1 MISGSTPLA
10 ITSIDMKSLEIK
22 FPNTTFNITRG
33 LEKVRCMGYHFIE
46 LIKEE
51 HFPNVITS
59 PRISMSCLIISIF
72 LSTILICLA
81 TSAELNIEHS
91 YNHYRL
97 PTSIQPNHYNLK
109 IITFFDNPPN
119 LTFSGEVAIRFT
131 VLADTNNLTLHS
143 QNLIIDQTHIQLKTL
158 DDNRLYFCGQYVDIV
173 PEHNY
178 YIINQ
183 CRRLLAGE
191 EAEIK
196 ISFRGTLN
204 DQLNGYYRSSY
215 KVKRTNETKW
225 LSVTQFEPAFART
238 AFPCFDEPN
247 YKAKFKIWLGHH
259 RSMIAL
265 SNMPMERQQP
275 MQVFFIL
282 KSDMTDY
289 MWSIFEESVPMSTY
303 LVAYTVHDFAY
314 KSSGDSNV
322 MFRTWSRPE
331 AIDQC
336 DYASTIGPK
345 ILKFYE
351 RIFAIPYPLKKLD
364 QFAVPDLGAGA
375 MENWG
380 LITYRE
386 AALLFAENIS
396 SETSRQRIADII
408 AHELAHQWFGN
419 LVTMKWWSDLWL
431 NEGFATYIAS
441 LGVAFLNPQWGSLNE
456 EALDNTLTVFRR
468 DSQFSSHPIS
478 LPIESTH
485 QIAERFDTISY
496 KKGAAALRMIHMI
509 LGEDAFFQGIRRYLL
524 ANVYKN
530 AEQDDLWAALTER
543 AHLLKRIDPKHDM
556 KIIMDSWT
564 LQVGY
569 PLVRVRRDYVT
580 GLVKITQQRFLQN
593 NTYVPYEA
601 QKCWWIPLTYTTAS
615 KMDFSTSTPSEWLQ
629 CNQFNQQVQLTM
641 EDVAAPNE
649 WILFNIQ
656 LSGLYRVM
664 YDFQNWA
671 MLNQTL
677 NSNKFQGIHVLNRA
691 QLIDDI
697 LWLAW
702 GGYTDYDITFDFLS
716 YMTLERHYI
725 PWRAGLESLS
735 HVNRLLRSFH
745 PTYETFQHFMRTI
758 IKPVYYYLNGLN
770 YTRPEYEMPHITILH
785 KSLISSWACR
795 LEILDCVNTAI
806 RYFDEWKRSTNP
818 RTDNHIP
825 VDIRP
830 IVYCTSI
837 RHGNKDDWNFLWK
850 IYLESNVASEKHAII
865 FSLSCSYN
873 GTLLRTYIEMT
884 YDKNEYIKRQD
895 STFAFSSIA
904 RNEIGYHLAKDY
916 FINNIDKLYELFITV
931 NDFKDIYFHF
941 SYGPHNQE
949 LGNLLSPLASQVVKY
964 EDRNQL
970 IELIEKKRKYFR
982 KSESIVLKAL
992 ETIHHNLDWIKR
1004 NVNYSVLFSFALS

>member
-1 MISGSTPLA
+1 MLYLQGKRRMSRLILFAFILA
-10 ITSIDMKSLEIK
+10 LLCFK
-22 FPNTTFNITRG
+22 
-33 LEKVRCMGYHFIE
+33 KVSSE
-46 LIKEE
+46 
-51 HFPNVITS
+51 V
-59 PRISMSCLIISIF
+59 
-72 LSTILICLA
+72 
-81 TSAELNIEHS
+81 NIEHS
-91 YNHYRL
+91 YKHYRL
-97 PTSIQPNHYNLK
+97 PTSIQPTHYNLK

-119 LTFSGEVAIRFT
+119 LTFNGVVTIRFKT
-131 VLADTNNLTLHS
+131 MVDTNNLTLHS
-143 QNLIIDQTHIQLKTL
+143 QNLIIDHNRIQLKTL
-158 DDNRLYFCGQYVDIV
+158 DDNRIYYCGLYVDIV

-178 YIINQ
+178 YIINL
-183 CRRLLAGE
+183 CRRLIAGE
-191 EAEIK
+191 EAEIR
-196 ISFRGTLN
+196 ISFKGMLN

-215 KVKRTNETKW
+215 ILKKTNETKW

-259 RSMIAL
+259 RSMTAL

-275 MQVFFIL
+275 I
-282 KSDMTDY
+282 SDMTDY
-289 MWSIFEESVPMSTY
+289 VWSIFEESVPMSTY
-303 LVAYTVHDFAY
+303 LVAFAVHDFAY
-314 KSSGDSNV
+314 KSSGDANV

-336 DYASTIGPK
+336 NYASKVGPK

-351 RIFAIPYPLKKLD
+351 HIFAIPYPLKKLD
-364 QFAVPDLGAGA
+364 QFAAPDLGAGA

-386 AALLFAENIS
+386 AALLFAENVS
-396 SETSRQRIADII
+396 SETSRQRIADVI

-441 LGVAFLNPQWGSLNE
+441 LGVAFLNPEWGSLNE

-468 DSQFSSHPIS
+468 DSQLSSHPVS

-485 QIAERFDTISY
+485 QIAERFDAISY

-509 LGEDAFFQGIRRYLL
+509 LGQDAFFQGIRRYLL
-524 ANVYKN
+524 VHAYKN
-530 AEQDDLWAALTER
+530 AQQDDLWAAFTER
-543 AHLLKRIDPKHDM
+543 ARLLKRIDPKHDM

-569 PLVRVRRDYVT
+569 PLVKVKRDYNS

-593 NTYVPYEA
+593 NTYVTTESE
-601 QKCWWIPLTYTTAS
+601 KCWWIPLTFTTSS
-615 KMDFSTSTPSEWLQ
+615 KMDFSASAPSEWLQ
-629 CNQFNQQVQLTM
+629 CNQFKQQVQLTM
-641 EDVAAPNE
+641 ENVVAPNE

-664 YDFQNWA
+664 YDFQNWV

-716 YMTLERHYI
+716 YMILERQYL

-735 HVNRLLRSFH
+735 HVNRLLRTFH

-758 IKPVYYYLNGLN
+758 IRPVYYYLNGLN
-770 YTRPEYEMPHITILH
+770 YTRPEYEMSHITILH

-795 LEILDCVNTAI
+795 LEIHDCINTAI
-806 RYFDEWKRSTNP
+806 RYFHEWKQSANP
-818 RTDNHIP
+818 QDNNHIP

-830 IVYCTSI
+830 IVYCTAI
-837 RHGNKDDWNFLWK
+837 RHGGKDDWNFLWQ
-850 IYLESNVASEKHAII
+850 IYLASNVASEKHAII
-865 FSLSCSYN
+865 FSLSCSN
-873 GTLLRTYIEMT
+873 NATILRTYINMA
-884 YDKNEYIKRQD
+884 YDKNEYIRRQD
-895 STFAFSSIA
+895 ATFAFSSVA
-904 RNEIGYHLAKDY
+904 RNEIGFTLAKDY
-916 FINNIDKLYELFITV
+916 FISNIDQLYEF
-931 NDFKDIYFHF
+931 
-941 SYGPHNQE
+941 YGSHTQE

-970 IELIEKKRKYFR
+970 IQLIDRKRKYFR
-982 KSESIVLKAL
+982 KSEKIVLNAL
-992 ETIHHNLDWIKR
+992 ETIHHNINWIER
-1004 NVNYSVLFSFALS
+1004 NVKVVNSHLKLRFTYLN